1 MESKESIAIDAIL
14 AIAQQLQV
22 LAWLLQWVT
31 QDETSASPILVRIV
45 WLCLCWNIS
54 SMSSSKSGQM
64 ISACFRPMSWAANL
78 EASQNS
84 H

>member
-31 QDETSASPILVRIV
+31 QDETFASSILVRIV
-45 WLCLCWNIS
+45 WLCLVNFRETIVFA
-54 SMSSSKSGQM
+54 G
-64 ISACFRPMSWAANL
+64 ISAA
-78 EASQNS
+78 
-84 H
+84 

>member
-45 WLCLCWNIS
+45 WLCLVNFRE
-54 SMSSSKSGQM
+54 KTVFAG
-64 ISACFRPMSWAANL
+64 ISAA
-78 EASQNS
+78 
-84 H
+84 